1 MDYLDRLEN
10 VAVIGAG
17 GKMGSGIALLMAQEM
32 AIRSLETPGRSFR
45 LHVIDVADAA
55 LDGLRAYIRA
65 AAAKNAEKMVV
76 RLRDLY
82 AKREDL
88 VENSEVIQEFVN
100 LVSSVVNPSTELRSA
115 AKARMVFE
123 AIVEDVD
130 VKMKVY
136 TQLKEMNGPDT
147 FYFSNTSSIP
157 ISLIDEKVGLG
168 GRLIGYHFYNPP
180 AVQKLAE
187 LISSKNT
194 RADVVDIS
202 TQLAKNLGKTVV
214 PSNDVAGFIGNGH
227 FMRDGLHAIRTMEGL
242 KPELG
247 GPAALLAVN
256 RVTQD
261 LLVRPMG
268 IFQLMDY
275 VGVDVTQCILRV
287 MSKFIAG
294 ETLHADFVDMAMQK
308 GVKGGQNSDGSQKNG
323 LLSYDKGKVVGV
335 YDFDKGAY
343 VPVEGLSAKVDA
355 WLGVLPDSRPTWKA
369 MSGDKKK
376 GEKLAAWFKAL
387 GEGGATGAKVAV
399 EYAKESKRIGLKLV
413 SDNVARTPEDVNTVL
428 LTGFF
433 HVYGPINDYVA

>member
-1 MDYLDRLEN
+1 MDYLDRLEH

-17 GKMGSGIALLMAQEM
+17 GKMGSGISLLMAQEM
-32 AIRSLETPGRSFR
+32 ALKSLENPGRAFH
-45 LHVIDVADAA
+45 LHVVDVSDAA
-55 LDGLRAYIRA
+55 LDGLKAYIRTA
-65 AAAKNAEKMVV
+65 ANKNAEKMVV
-76 RLRDLY
+76 KLRDLY

-88 VENSEVIQEFVN
+88 VENGEIIQEFVN
-100 LVSSVVNPSTELRSA
+100 LVTSVVHPSTELKSV
-115 AKARMVFE
+115 AKAHMVFE
-123 AIVEDVD
+123 AIVEDID
-130 VKMKVY
+130 IKMKVY
-136 TQLKEMNGPDT
+136 PQLKEMNGPET

-187 LISSKNT
+187 LISSKTT
-194 RADVVDIS
+194 RQDVVETS
-202 TQLAKNLGKTVV
+202 TLLAKNLGKTVV

-227 FMRDGLHAIRTMEGL
+227 FMRDGLYAISKMQEL
-242 KPELG
+242 KNSLG
-247 GPAALLAVN
+247 GAAALLAVN

-275 VGVDVTQCILRV
+275 VGVDVTQCILKV
-287 MSKFIAG
+287 MSQFIKG
-294 ETLHADFVDMAMQK
+294 ETLHSDFVDMAMKQ

-323 LLSYDKGKVVGV
+323 LLSYEKGKVVGV

-343 VPVEGLSAKVDA
+343 VKVEDLNAKVDA
-355 WLGVLPDSRPTWKA
+355 WLGALPDNRPTWKA

-376 GEKLAAWFKAL
+376 GDKLGAWFKAL
-387 GEGGATGAKVAV
+387 GGQSSTGAKFAV
-399 EYAKESKRIGLKLV
+399 DYAKESKRIGQKLV
-413 SDNVARTPEDVNTVL
+413 SDGVARNPDDVNTVL